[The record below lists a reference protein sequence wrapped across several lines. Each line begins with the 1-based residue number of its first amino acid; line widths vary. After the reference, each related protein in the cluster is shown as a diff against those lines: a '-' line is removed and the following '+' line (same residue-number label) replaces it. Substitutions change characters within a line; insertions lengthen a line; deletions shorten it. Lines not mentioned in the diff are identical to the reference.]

1 MRRLNNILFEELA
14 FVFIKALIGST
25 LCCLYM
31 NVSSSHSV
39 GT

>member
-1 MRRLNNILFEELA
+1 MMRLNNILFEELA

-25 LCCLYM
+25 LCSYM
-31 NVSSSHSV
+31 NLSSNDSV